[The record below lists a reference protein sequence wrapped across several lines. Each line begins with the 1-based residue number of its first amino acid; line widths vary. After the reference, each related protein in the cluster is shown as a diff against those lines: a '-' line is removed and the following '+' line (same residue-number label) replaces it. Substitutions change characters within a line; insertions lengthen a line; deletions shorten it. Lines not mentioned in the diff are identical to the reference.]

1 MGVMLSPAWR
11 PFAKQLPESPLMRRT
26 IAQYKPCQAGRK
38 ARFLFTPGGVSIP
51 GWGYKQ
57 RGMGYARENTRLPH
71 QIGDAHV
78 TIITLAIHQ
87 SAGMEQGQESQGSL
101 PHLQRA
107 YRLLCPALL
116 HT

>member
-11 PFAKQLPESPLMRRT
+11 PFAKQLLESPLMRRT

-38 ARFLFTPGGVSIP
+38 ARFLFTLGGGISSR
-51 GWGYKQ
+51 GMGYEQ

-87 SAGMEQGQESQGSL
+87 SAGMEQRQEGAGSL
-101 PHLQRA
+101 PHLRRA
-107 YRLLCPALL
+107 
-116 HT
+116 H